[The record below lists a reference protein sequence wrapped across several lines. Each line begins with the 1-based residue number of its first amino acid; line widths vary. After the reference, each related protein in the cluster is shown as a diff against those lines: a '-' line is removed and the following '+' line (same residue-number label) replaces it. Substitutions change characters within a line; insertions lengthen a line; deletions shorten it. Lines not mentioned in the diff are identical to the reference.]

1 MDLKKILPFFSY
13 VYHPIFI
20 SLYGTIFYFLVSQ
33 MYVYTTAFYMI
44 LLQVGILTLLL
55 PLSLY
60 YLFFSIGLVKSFT
73 EASLKERKIP
83 IMIQAVLLFI
93 LIRFSSSFD
102 NLPELYYFFL
112 GGFLSSLLAFIAI
125 ILKFKASLHM
135 IAVCS
140 LATFIYAT
148 SLHLQ
153 LPLNNSVAF
162 MIVSVGFVASSRL
175 YMKSHTP
182 IELIIGSCIG
192 ILSQVI
198 FWHYWL

>member
-93 LIRFSSSFD
+93 LIRFSTSFD

-182 IELIIGSCIG
+182 IELFIGSCIG
-192 ILSQVI
+192 ILSQVA
-198 FWHYWL
+198 FWHFWL